1 MSDMGKK
8 RTVKTGVTDFYVAK
22 ANYSESAKK
31 VTYDTPKVFGGTA
44 TVSASVNKNANK
56 IYESDELIRNRNRV
70 SDVDITYTSR
80 TVALAS
86 EMEVM
91 YGLTDS
97 ETSNDYIVGPDD
109 VPDHWA
115 VGWGRK
121 ESDGSYTC
129 IWFLWTEPSKGEE
142 SDETAT
148 ETESSNTESYTFS
161 ASSSPELRKDSK
173 PQMKRVKKCANATEM
188 TAFFASVLPN
198 AE

>member
-1 MSDMGKK
+1 MANNGKK
-8 RTVKTGVTDFYVAK
+8 RTVKVGVTDLYVAK
-22 ANYSESAKK
+22 ATYAAETGK

-56 IYESDELIRNRNRV
+56 IYESDELIRNRNRI
-70 SDVDITYTSR
+70 SDADITYTSR
-80 TVALAS
+80 TVDLAA

-97 ETSNDYIVGPDD
+97 ESNGYIVGPDD
-109 VPDHWA
+109 VPEHWA

-129 IWFLWTEPSKGEE
+129 IWYLWAEPSKGEE

-148 ETESSNTESYTFS
+148 ESESSNAESYTFS
-161 ASSSPELRKDSK
+161 ASSSPELREDNK
-173 PQMKRVKKCANATEM
+173 PQMKRVKKCANASEM
-188 TAFFASVLPN
+188 KTFFASVLPT
-198 AE
+198 E

>member
-1 MSDMGKK
+1 MANKGKK
-8 RTVKTGVTDFYVAK
+8 RTVKVGVTDLYVAK
-22 ANYSESAKK
+22 ATYTEETGK
-31 VTYDTPKVFGGTA
+31 VTYDTPRVFGGTA

-56 IYESDELIRNRNRV
+56 IYESDELIRNRNRI

-80 TVALAS
+80 TVDLAS

-91 YGLTDS
+91 YGLADG
-97 ETSNDYIVGPDD
+97 ESNDYTIGPDD
-109 VPDHWA
+109 VPEHWA

-129 IWFLWTEPSKGEE
+129 IWYLWTEPSKGEE

-148 ETESSNTESYTFS
+148 ESESSNTESYTFS
-161 ASSSPELRKDSK
+161 ASSSPELRSDSK
-173 PQMKRVKKCANATEM
+173 PQMKRIKKCANATEM
-188 TAFFASVLPN
+188 KAFFASVLA

>member
-1 MSDMGKK
+1 MPETGKK

-22 ANYSESAKK
+22 ATYSDSTKK
-31 VTYDTPKVFGGTA
+31 VTYGTPKVFGGTA
-44 TVSASVNKNANK
+44 TVSANVNKNANK
-56 IYESDELIRNRNRV
+56 IYESDELIRNRNRI

-80 TVALAS
+80 TVSLAS

-91 YGLTDS
+91 YGLTAN
-97 ETSNDYIVGPDD
+97 ETSNDYVIGPDD
-109 VPDHWA
+109 VPEHWA

-148 ETESSNTESYTFS
+148 DTESSNTESYTFS
-161 ASSSPELRKDSK
+161 ASSSPELRTDNK
-173 PQMKRVKKCANATEM
+173 PQMKRVKKCENATEM
-188 TAFFASVLPN
+188 AAFFANVLPN

>member
-1 MSDMGKK
+1 MDNKGKK
-8 RTVKTGVTDFYVAK
+8 RTVKVGVTDLYVAK
-22 ANYSESAKK
+22 ATYAEETGK
-31 VTYDTPKVFGGTA
+31 VTYGTPRVFGGTA

-56 IYESDELIRNRNRV
+56 IYESDELIRNRNRI

-80 TVALAS
+80 TVDLKS

-91 YGLTDS
+91 YGLADG
-97 ETSNDYIVGPDD
+97 EGNDYTIGPDD
-109 VPDHWA
+109 VPEHWA

-129 IWFLWTEPSKGEE
+129 IWYLWTEPSKGEE

-148 ETESSNTESYTFS
+148 ESESSNTESYTFS
-161 ASSSPELRKDSK
+161 ASSSPELRADSK
-173 PQMKRVKKCANATEM
+173 PQMKRIKKCANATEM
-188 TAFFASVLPN
+188 KAFFAAVLA

>member
-1 MSDMGKK
+1 MGNKGKK
-8 RTVKTGVTDFYVAK
+8 RTVKVGVTDLYVAK
-22 ANYSESAKK
+22 ATYAEETGK
-31 VTYDTPKVFGGTA
+31 VTYGTPRVFGGTA

-56 IYESDELIRNRNRV
+56 IYESDELIRNRNRI

-80 TVALAS
+80 TVDLES

-91 YGLTDS
+91 YGLADG
-97 ETSNDYIVGPDD
+97 EGNDYTIGPDD
-109 VPDHWA
+109 VPEHWA

-129 IWFLWTEPSKGEE
+129 IWYLWTEPSKGEE

-148 ETESSNTESYTFS
+148 ESESSNTESYTFS
-161 ASSSPELRKDSK
+161 ASSSPELRADSK
-173 PQMKRVKKCANATEM
+173 PQMKRIKKCANATEM
-188 TAFFASVLPN
+188 KAFFAAVLA